1 MALGGGVD
9 GVGEERGRQQQQQQA
24 ASGCRRNAAA
34 HASAAALAQTMAAL
48 LSIPSERPRWRFPPS
63 ANKGPGH
70 PACPPTTT
78 PNITQ
83 HLPQF
88 PSIPPPAHLTPG
100 PAEKTESFSPSPPSL
115 PPPSPPP
122 PPLLHLPV
130 GAPFNHS
137 ASTIQYH
144 SRRIGASRSVP
155 SPSYRIF
162 SLFCSSP
169 SYISENR
176 TSP

>member
-1 MALGGGVD
+1 MGWGRRGGGSSSSSRRLLLVA
-9 GVGEERGRQQQQQQA
+9 GETQRRMRLPLRWLRQWQRCLAFRARGQGG
-24 ASGCRRNAAA
+24 AS
-34 HASAAALAQTMAAL
+34 HHLPTKAQVTQ
-48 LSIPSERPRWRFPPS
+48 
-63 ANKGPGH
+63 
-70 PACPPTTT
+70 PAPHHH

-115 PPPSPPP
+115 LL
-122 PPLLHLPV
+122 LLHLPV

-169 SYISENR
+169 LYISENR